1 LEILILGCGFTGQR
15 VARRFLARGAAVTVT
30 TRDPRRLADVGAKVI
45 RLEDVAAHVRP
56 GVLVVH
62 SLPPEGSEGALE
74 LLGSAPSR
82 VVYLSSTAVYGAAAV
97 VDENTPP
104 DEASPR
110 AQVRL
115 AVERSI
121 AQGPWSSLVLR
132 PAAIYG
138 PGRGAHESLRRGVY
152 SAGDNFV
159 SRIHVDDLAAHVEAG
174 LLSEVCG
181 AYPVADQEPSTT
193 REIAEFCAQLLDLPA
208 VASGSPARITG
219 NRRVDGSAIRRALGI
234 TLAYPSFRVGI
245 PAALGMHPPGTKP
258 LSIVK

>member
-1 LEILILGCGFTGQR
+1 M
-15 VARRFLARGAAVTVT
+15 TVT
-30 TRDPRRLADVGAKVI
+30 TRDPRGLEDVGAKVI

-56 GVLVVH
+56 GVMVLH
-62 SLPPEGSEGALE
+62 SLPPEGSPGGSNAALD

-104 DEASPR
+104 DWTSPR
-110 AQVRL
+110 AQARL

-121 AQGPWSSLVLR
+121 AQGPWSSLILR

-138 PGRGAHESLRRGVY
+138 PGRGAHESPRRGVY
-152 SAGDNFV
+152 RAGENFV

-181 AYPVADQEPSTT
+181 AYPVADQEPCTT
-193 REIAEFCAQLLDLPA
+193 REIAEFCAQLLDMSTMDLSTMDLPA
-208 VASGSPARITG
+208 LPAAPGSRARITG

-234 TLAYPSFRVGI
+234 TLAYPSYRVGI
-245 PAALGMHPPGTKP
+245 PAALGMNPPGTKP
-258 LSIVK
+258 LGIVK